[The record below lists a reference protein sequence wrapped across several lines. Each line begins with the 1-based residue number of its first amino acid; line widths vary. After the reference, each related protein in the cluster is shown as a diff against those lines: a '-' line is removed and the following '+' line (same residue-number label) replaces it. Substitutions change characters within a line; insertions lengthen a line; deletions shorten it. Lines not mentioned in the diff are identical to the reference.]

1 MSETRHTDEH
11 KGKDMVPSCNDG
23 AYGEGQLREPRRWR
37 RTVRRRADRAAA
49 VRGRRADR
57 EGLSGGA
64 QTGQGMQGTTRMG
77 DGGEGP
83 SEGSCADEGG
93 YRDGVV
99 LQHTGNNSPAA
110 REGERRAEF
119 HAGKRNSE
127 PPRKAIFG

>member
-1 MSETRHTDEH
+1 MEKDHLEARRLGSGHPRETRRW
-11 KGKDMVPSCNDG
+11 
-23 AYGEGQLREPRRWR
+23 EGP
-37 RTVRRRADRAAA
+37 
-49 VRGRRADR
+49 
-57 EGLSGGA
+57 SGGA
-64 QTGQGMQGTTRMG
+64 RTGQGTQGTARMG

-127 PPRKAIFG
+127 PPRMAIFG